1 MIDNNI
7 YTPSLSLMF
16 TAKQPVCN
24 LLTYYINYHFLQ
36 KLQLFLPPLS
46 QFSLLTNIT
55 NIGLI
60 SMNFLNS
67 YSFVYLDYDF

>member
-7 YTPSLSLMF
+7 YTPALSFMF
-16 TAKQPVCN
+16 TAKQPVYN
-24 LLTYYINYHFLQ
+24 LLTFYINYHFLQ
-36 KLQLFLPPLS
+36 KLQFFSPPLS

-60 SMNFLNS
+60 SIKSITS
-67 YSFVYLDYDF
+67 YTFVYLDYDF